1 MNILIIGSKGF
12 LGQHLAIY
20 FSLHNHSVVGVDNVV
35 SSFDEKYTYHRVLT
49 LNYSIENIIK
59 DFKPDKCFFA
69 GGSANVQL
77 SINQPALDF
86 DSNVSTISKLLESL
100 KKINPKCVFVHF
112 SSAAVYGNP
121 QKLPVKENQEL
132 NPISPYG
139 WHKLQAEL
147 LCKEYS
153 SCFGMQTVSVRPF
166 SVYGPQQKKLLLW
179 DLYQKIIS
187 NPKDIELFGSG
198 NETRDFIYI
207 DDLVDAVSLISD
219 SKNLTGDVYNLASG
233 EEITIKQIATAFIN
247 ELEYDCSVKF
257 NGIVRTGDP
266 INWQADITKL
276 KLLGFKP
283 KTDLKSGIKKYCK
296 WLKEKK

>member
-12 LGQHLAIY
+12 IGQYLANY
-20 FSLHNHSVVGVDNVV
+20 FSSQNHSVVGVDNVIP
-35 SSFDEKYTYHRVLT
+35 SKNEKYTYHHVLT
-49 LNYSIENIIK
+49 LNYNINCIIE

-77 SINQPALDF
+77 SINQPSLDF
-86 DSNVSTISKLLESL
+86 DSNVTSVSKLLEAI
-100 KKINPKCVFVHF
+100 KNINPKCVFVHF

-121 QKLPVKENQEL
+121 KTLPVKENQEL
-132 NPISPYG
+132 SPVSPYG
-139 WHKLQAEL
+139 WHKLQAEM

-153 SCFGMQTVSVRPF
+153 LCFGMQTVSVRPF
-166 SVYGPQQKKLLLW
+166 SVYGPEQKKLLFW

-187 NPKDIELFGSG
+187 NPDNIELFGSG

-219 SKNLTGDVYNLASG
+219 CNNLTGDVYNIASG
-233 EEITIKQIATAFIN
+233 EEVSIKQIATTFIR
-247 ELEYDCSVKF
+247 ELELNSVVKF
-257 NGIVRTGDP
+257 NGIVRRGDP
-266 INWQADITKL
+266 INWKADITKL
-276 KLLGFKP
+276 KLLGYDK
-283 KTDLKSGIKKYCK
+283 KTNLESGIKKYCQ